1 MPQAGTSTAGA
12 AFSRGSSLVSLS
24 HTCRGAGLAQA
35 SFTFS
40 VLPEAPNSRTIQA
53 LPSSLG
59 LKAVTTTLS
68 DDKASRGFAGAPT

>member
-1 MPQAGTSTAGA
+1 MPQPGTSTTGA

-24 HTCRGAGLAQA
+24 HIWRGAGLAQD

-40 VLPEAPNSRTIQA
+40 ALPEAPNSRTIHA

-59 LKAVTTTLS
+59 LKAVMTTLS
-68 DDKASRGFAGAPT
+68 NDKASRAGVSPQF